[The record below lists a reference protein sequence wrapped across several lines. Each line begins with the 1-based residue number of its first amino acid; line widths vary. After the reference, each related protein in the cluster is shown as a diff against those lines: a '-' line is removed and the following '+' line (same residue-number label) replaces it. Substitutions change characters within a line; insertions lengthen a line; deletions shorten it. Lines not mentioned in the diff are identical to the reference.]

1 MPLKT
6 FSGGIHPL
14 EKTHHGKGLS
24 EHLAITKPEA
34 PRRVKLPMA
43 QHIGAPCRPLVVAGD
58 RVLRGQLIGETGG
71 FVSAPVHASVSGA
84 VLSVQPER
92 AIGGQTPLT
101 VTIENDFKDET
112 VEFIPA
118 DPAALSREELLKR
131 VAAAGLAGMG
141 GAAFPLHVKLSP
153 PEGTKIDYLLL
164 NGAECEP
171 YLTADHRMMLERG
184 EMILKGAAILKR
196 ILDADAAIIGIEA
209 NKQDA
214 IANLERLAQGS
225 GIKIQPLRVKYPQG
239 SEKQII
245 QSLTGRQVPS
255 GKLPAAA
262 GCVVVNVSTAHA
274 VYEAVALGK
283 PLIDRVLTVTGEGI
297 ETPANLEVPIGTE
310 ISHLIACCGGLK
322 DGSARLVSGGPMMG
336 IAVFEEDLPIVKGSS
351 GILALL
357 HGSQDAHGEGPCI
370 HCGRCS
376 RGCPIHLQP
385 YELYSDMLK
394 KDWAAAEKHGAL
406 DCVECGAC
414 SYICP
419 ARREVT
425 SAIRVAKRQAQALK
439 RK

>member
-1 MPLKT
+1 LLLKT

-14 EKTHHGKGLS
+14 QKIHHGKGLS

-34 PRRVKLPMA
+34 PKVVKLPMA

-71 FVSAPVHASVSGA
+71 FVSAPVHASVSGT

-92 AIGGQTPLT
+92 VVGGQTPLT
-101 VTIENDFKDET
+101 VTIENDFQNET
-112 VEFIPA
+112 VEFSPA

-131 VAAAGLAGMG
+131 VAAAGIAGMG

-184 EMILKGAAILKR
+184 ETILKGVSILQR
-196 ILDADAAIIGIEA
+196 ILGAGEAIIGIEA
-209 NKQDA
+209 NKPDA
-214 IANLERLAQGS
+214 IANLEKLSRGS

-255 GKLPAAA
+255 GKLPAAV

-283 PLIDRVLTVTGEGI
+283 PVIDRVVTVTGEGI
-297 ETPANLEVPIGTE
+297 QSPANLELPIGTKV
-310 ISHLIACCGGLK
+310 SHLIACCGGLK
-322 DGSARLVSGGPMMG
+322 SETARLISGGPMMG
-336 IAVFEEDLPIVKGSS
+336 IAIFSEDVPIVKGSS
-351 GILALL
+351 GILALQ
-357 HGSQDAHGEGPCI
+357 HGSEDPYGEGPCI
-370 HCGRCS
+370 HCGRCV

-385 YELYSDMLK
+385 YELYSDMLR
-394 KDWAAAEKHGAL
+394 KDWAAAGKHGAL
-406 DCVECGAC
+406 DCVECGSCTYA
-414 SYICP
+414 CP
-419 ARREVT
+419 AKREVT
-425 SAIRVAKRQAQALK
+425 SAIRVAKRRVQALQ